1 MATDLRTFASIV
13 CRDCLYLEFPGCD
26 SHQLLYTESILDG
39 TTTHAKCPKCSAA
52 TNNQRPFREGCR
64 RCKGKTFIGMWNCS
78 PKEIKQA
85 FRCFPSRIEEIDHT
99 VVQCDEHC
107 CASVVFPSS
116 REVLTTRTA
125 ACALVTSSHRQ
136 LKLSNFQLSMPHVPG
151 CPRQGM
157 PLHAVAV
164 RLPKSELKFVLERIE
179 QCPIPPVISMGP
191 AYRKRQLAPARD
203 TNQLHQIYLRLLAT
217 IVTTFDSHNLNS
229 LEPLK
234 QIATLFEK
242 SDALRMFK
250 DWAPPQEPPITHVV
264 PTKAIATSQ
273 ADDQHDVT
281 QLLDPGSTTYW
292 QSAFVPPSSP
302 LAPTPTTV
310 EVTLEF
316 DPPTA
321 VQAISILWHI
331 DYVCHSYN
339 VQVSTN
345 GGKAYD
351 SSNFSISTKQHLSG
365 SQTIRYHLPSPV
377 VASHVKVSMMPHST
391 SAQDKPIS
399 FGIHHLLVYPTSV
412 EVVYTSPSK
421 VLQDLVTWVSSA
433 ATHSP
438 HPAIRDFALS
448 ILQTLALASGSL
460 CALLHV
466 VHCLLHSPTGSSP
479 DFSPDKTEAFLHE
492 LATCVQK
499 VMLQSN
505 SDHSATKSLENRI
518 IQQMSLN
525 LQDEVTRRTIQ
536 ILQNIPGLEVYTSP
550 DAANMATIPG
560 LEVYSPPR
568 PTPAAGSPAPALVPP
583 PPISLTRNDQAV
595 TSAPD
600 PTVTIPAANNSHTS
614 VDDECASPTSCPA
627 LVLLLCQRSFVK
639 CIETRAQLAMV
650 ILSVLSELS
659 VWQMQRMQRPE
670 DFVGRRED
678 ELSRLE
684 DPFSIQVS
692 AELFGLGY
700 TLLTELLA
708 PWLKPTQ
715 SKLYDTLA
723 AAAARLT
730 QSLSSSPFSPTTGH
744 ALSSGKNSLDHRF
757 TPNAMG
763 LAVLQIVTSNVRRL
777 VLSHVDPAEV
787 GLQDGQD
794 ELIQALEHLIPLGT
808 KRTDPLFPLSLQAAA
823 AIEVGMEA
831 FYPSSQQ
838 RTTLLTT
845 RMGHGAT
852 LEFQLRWPVQ
862 EREQEDPRY
871 ERLVLILQLACI
883 KLGFVHAL
891 RGTWGVFLHLVVALP
906 PTQSTADVL
915 QQCIAESIQQ
925 AGFAGWQVAAG
936 AQEISI
942 TLQRHLH
949 WNRVEK
955 MGHDSGS
962 GWIRVY
968 PRAVATYDDVLV
980 EVDAFV
986 HQHAALVT

>member
-1 MATDLRTFASIV
+1 
-13 CRDCLYLEFPGCD
+13 
-26 SHQLLYTESILDG
+26 
-39 TTTHAKCPKCSAA
+39 
-52 TNNQRPFREGCR
+52 
-64 RCKGKTFIGMWNCS
+64 
-78 PKEIKQA
+78 
-85 FRCFPSRIEEIDHT
+85 
-99 VVQCDEHC
+99 
-107 CASVVFPSS
+107 
-116 REVLTTRTA
+116 
-125 ACALVTSSHRQ
+125 
-136 LKLSNFQLSMPHVPG
+136 
-151 CPRQGM
+151 
-157 PLHAVAV
+157 
-164 RLPKSELKFVLERIE
+164 
-179 QCPIPPVISMGP
+179 
-191 AYRKRQLAPARD
+191 
-203 TNQLHQIYLRLLAT
+203 
-217 IVTTFDSHNLNS
+217 
-229 LEPLK
+229 
-234 QIATLFEK
+234 
-242 SDALRMFK
+242 
-250 DWAPPQEPPITHVV
+250 
-264 PTKAIATSQ
+264 
-273 ADDQHDVT
+273 
-281 QLLDPGSTTYW
+281 
-292 QSAFVPPSSP
+292 
-302 LAPTPTTV
+302 
-310 EVTLEF
+310 
-316 DPPTA
+316 
-321 VQAISILWHI
+321 
-331 DYVCHSYN
+331 
-339 VQVSTN
+339 
-345 GGKAYD
+345 
-351 SSNFSISTKQHLSG
+351 
-365 SQTIRYHLPSPV
+365 
-377 VASHVKVSMMPHST
+377 MPHST

-466 VHCLLHSPTGSSP
+466 VHCLLHSPIGSSP

-568 PTPAAGSPAPALVPP
+568 PTPAAGSTAPALVPP

-627 LVLLLCQRSFVK
+627 LVLLLCQQRSFVN
-639 CIETRAQLAMV
+639 
-650 ILSVLSELS
+650 VLSELS

-831 FYPSSQQ
+831 FYPSSQ
-838 RTTLLTT
+838 
-845 RMGHGAT
+845 
-852 LEFQLRWPVQ
+852 
-862 EREQEDPRY
+862 
-871 ERLVLILQLACI
+871 LACI
-883 KLGFVHAL
+883 KQGFVHAL